1 MIQLLSISDFGADE
15 IVISAESS
23 LEYSYTDMVDVCM
36 NFSVVGS
43 TKYTATVLT
52 DLVKWD
58 CCTKMQ
64 GFRFTNGEM
73 FGIIRIDQDKKGMFL

>member
-1 MIQLLSISDFGADE
+1 MIQLLDISAFGADE

-23 LEYSYTDMVDVCM
+23 MEYSYTDMVDVCM

-52 DLVKWD
+52 DLVS
-58 CCTKMQ
+58 
-64 GFRFTNGEM
+64 
-73 FGIIRIDQDKKGMFL
+73 GIVVQKRKDFDLQMEECSVSLE

>member
-1 MIQLLSISDFGADE
+1 MIQLLAISAFGADE

-23 LEYSYTDMVDVCM
+23 LEYSYTDMVDACM

-52 DLVKWD
+52 DLVS
-58 CCTKMQ
+58 
-64 GFRFTNGEM
+64 
-73 FGIIRIDQDKKGMFL
+73 GIVVQKRKDSDLQMEKCSVSLE

>member
-1 MIQLLSISDFGADE
+1 MIQLLAISAFGADE

-52 DLVKWD
+52 DLVS
-58 CCTKMQ
+58 
-64 GFRFTNGEM
+64 
-73 FGIIRIDQDKKGMFL
+73 GIVVQKRKDSDLQMEKCSVSLE

>member
-1 MIQLLSISDFGADE
+1 MIKLLAISAFGADE

-52 DLVKWD
+52 DLAS
-58 CCTKMQ
+58 
-64 GFRFTNGEM
+64 
-73 FGIIRIDQDKKGMFL
+73 GIVVQKRKDSDLQMEKCSVSLE

>member
-1 MIQLLSISDFGADE
+1 MIQVLAISAFGADE

-36 NFSVVGS
+36 NFSVVSS

-52 DLVKWD
+52 DLVS
-58 CCTKMQ
+58 
-64 GFRFTNGEM
+64 
-73 FGIIRIDQDKKGMFL
+73 GIVVQKRKDFDLQMEECSVSLE

>member
-1 MIQLLSISDFGADE
+1 MIQLLAISAFGADE

-52 DLVKWD
+52 DLAS
-58 CCTKMQ
+58 
-64 GFRFTNGEM
+64 
-73 FGIIRIDQDKKGMFL
+73 GIVVQKRKDSDLQMEKCSVSLE

>member
-1 MIQLLSISDFGADE
+1 MIQDLTISAFGADK

-52 DLVKWD
+52 DLVS
-58 CCTKMQ
+58 
-64 GFRFTNGEM
+64 
-73 FGIIRIDQDKKGMFL
+73 GIVVQKRKDFDLQMEECSVSLE

>member
-1 MIQLLSISDFGADE
+1 MIQLLAISAFGADE

-43 TKYTATVLT
+43 TKYTATVLA
-52 DLVKWD
+52 DLVS
-58 CCTKMQ
+58 
-64 GFRFTNGEM
+64 
-73 FGIIRIDQDKKGMFL
+73 GIIVQKRKDSDLQMEKCSVSLE

>member
-1 MIQLLSISDFGADE
+1 MIQLLAISAFGADE

-52 DLVKWD
+52 DLVSGIVVQKRKD
-58 CCTKMQ
+58 
-64 GFRFTNGEM
+64 
-73 FGIIRIDQDKKGMFL
+73 FGLQMEECSVSLE

>member
-1 MIQLLSISDFGADE
+1 MIQLLAISAFGADE

-23 LEYSYTDMVDVCM
+23 WEYSYTDMVDVCM

-52 DLVKWD
+52 DLAS
-58 CCTKMQ
+58 
-64 GFRFTNGEM
+64 
-73 FGIIRIDQDKKGMFL
+73 GIVVQKRKDSDLQMEKCSVSLE

>member
-1 MIQLLSISDFGADE
+1 MRQLRSISDFGADE

-52 DLVKWD
+52 DLVSGTVVVQKRKD
-58 CCTKMQ
+58 FDLQMEECSVSL
-64 GFRFTNGEM
+64 E
-73 FGIIRIDQDKKGMFL
+73 